1 MYNLNKLPERKSLI
15 PYGFERE
22 FNQMFKE
29 IIPIIHNL
37 FQKIQVEGMLPN
49 SFYEVSVNLI
59 PNQAMTMKE
68 SKGREGKR
76 RERKYR
82 NHIPVSLMN
91 LDSKICN

>member
-15 PYGFERE
+15 PDGFERE

-37 FQKIQVEGMLPN
+37 FQNMQVEGMLPN

-59 PNQAMTMKE
+59 PKPGSDNERKKRKQR
-68 SKGREGKR
+68 KGREGKGKKIQKPHTSIS
-76 RERKYR
+76 RE
-82 NHIPVSLMN
+82 S
-91 LDSKICN
+91 